1 MSDQEQFHEC
11 DGAPGYCVSNHGRV
25 MNVQSRKILRSA
37 PNAKGYHVVTLRVN
51 GRTVSRYVHDLVG
64 RAFSPGFRKGLT
76 VNHRDRRRDNN
87 RVDNLEWI
95 ESQDNSGHGRIS
107 RDNIRKVVL
116 LARKGVPPGKI
127 AAAVGVRVGVVQL
140 IMRDHA

>member
-64 RAFSPGFRKGLT
+64 R
-76 VNHRDRRRDNN
+76 
-87 RVDNLEWI
+87 
-95 ESQDNSGHGRIS
+95 HGRIS